1 MKKTFFLILY
11 LGITNLLFSQEIST
25 LTTMDWNTLRHSGFY
40 ESARSNSI
48 NIPNKDYDLFWGI
61 NIAHSINKSL
71 LSKPYHWGGQIAFG
85 INRSN
90 SWPAMYIRSTNELGE
105 GKWSKVLIENG
116 DQSIDGSLGVTHNIN
131 VGSNIKLS
139 GGELTYVYN
148 DAFTYDQ
155 KKMGNYAM
163 KWVSD
168 SWQPGAPTLWHSG
181 HGGIK
186 FFTAAQCR
194 LGITSAGNV
203 GIGTDNPQ
211 NKLDVAGTIR
221 ATEVKV
227 EALPWSDFVFDK
239 DYKLPTLQEVENH
252 IIEHKHLPDIPSE
265 KEVKENGVSLGEMEA
280 KLLQKIEELT
290 LYTIELN
297 KVLKEQGEKIQK
309 LETGRENK
317 LE

>member
-11 LGITNLLFSQEIST
+11 LSITNLLFSQEIST
-25 LTTMDWNTLRHSGFY
+25 LTTMDWNTLRYSGFY

-61 NIAHSINKSL
+61 NIAHLANKGV

-90 SWPAMYIRSTNELGE
+90 SWPAMYVRSTNETGE

-116 DQSIDGSLGVTHNIN
+116 DQSIDGSLGVAQNIN

-203 GIGTDNPQ
+203 GIGTDSPR

-227 EALPWSDFVFDK
+227 ETGWADFVFDK
-239 DYKLPTLQEVENH
+239 DYRLLSLEDVESH
-252 IIEHKHLPDIPSE
+252 INEYKHLPDIPSE
-265 KEVKENGVSLGEMEA
+265 AEVKKNGVSLGEMQA

-290 LYTIELN
+290 LYVISQDKTI
-297 KVLKEQGEKIQK
+297 KEQGEKIQK
-309 LETGRENK
+309 LEAERQNK
-317 LE
+317 LQ